1 MRRVNRLYKQ
11 IPTYENLCLAFWKA
25 ARGKQD
31 RKEVIAFRGSFD
43 TQIHKLQGELLHHA
57 PDIGHYR
64 FFKVYDP
71 KQRSI
76 CAASFPERVLH
87 HAVMNICE
95 PLLESYAIHDT
106 YACRKGKGN
115 RKAVSRAQHFARRH
129 NWYLKLDIQK
139 YFDSIDHGIL
149 LLLLT
154 RRIKDKD
161 LLGLFKKLFD
171 TYHTRPGKGMPIGN
185 LISQHLANFYLGCF
199 DHWIKEERK
208 IKGYLRYMDDMLIF
222 GHDRVLLKAELEKI
236 RQYLHGKLDL
246 QLKANIQLNRC
257 RHGVTF
263 LGYRIFPGRIT
274 LSPRSRRRFLHK
286 FKLYEQKWHDRQWS
300 TAELARHMEP
310 LIEFTRAAGATG
322 LRRSVIQRFGVSS

>member
-1 MRRVNRLYKQ
+1 MKRASALYNQ
-11 IPTYENLCLAFWKA
+11 IHTYENLCLAFWKA

-31 RKEVIAFRGSFD
+31 RKEVIAFRGDFAR
-43 TQIHKLQGELLHHA
+43 QIRKLQEELLRQT

-71 KQRSI
+71 KLRSI

-87 HAVMNICE
+87 HAIMNICE
-95 PLLESYAIHDT
+95 PILESYAIYDT

-115 RKAVSRAQHFARRH
+115 RKALARAQHFARRYS
-129 NWYLKLDIQK
+129 WYLKLDIHK

-149 LLLLT
+149 LRLLT

-161 LLGLFKKLFD
+161 LQPLFEKLFD
-171 TYHTRPGKGMPIGN
+171 TYHTKPGKGMPIGN

-199 DHWIKEERK
+199 DHWIKEKRK
-208 IKGYLRYMDDMLIF
+208 IKGFLRYMDDMLIF
-222 GHDRVLLKAELEKI
+222 GNDRVLLNAELEKI
-236 RQYLHGKLDL
+236 RLYLQGKLDL

-257 RHGVTF
+257 RHGFTF
-263 LGYRIFPGRIT
+263 LGYRVFPGRIK

-286 FKLYEQKWHDRQWS
+286 FKRYEQKWHDSQWS
-300 TAELARHMEP
+300 TDELARHMEP

-322 LRRSVIQRFGVSS
+322 LRRSAIQRFGVSS

>member
-1 MRRVNRLYKQ
+1 MKRVGGLYRQ
-11 IPTYENLCLAFWKA
+11 IHTYENLCLAFRKA

-31 RKEVIAFRGSFD
+31 RKEVIAFRGDFE
-43 TQIHKLQGELLHHA
+43 TQIRKLQGELRRHA

-76 CAASFPERVLH
+76 CAASFAERVLH
-87 HAVMNICE
+87 HAVMNLCE

-115 RKAVSRAQHFARRH
+115 RKAILRAQHFARRH
-129 NWYLKLDIQK
+129 RWYLKLDIKK

-149 LLLLT
+149 LHLLA
-154 RRIKDKD
+154 RRIKDTD
-161 LLGLFKKLFD
+161 LLLLFEKLFD

-185 LISQHLANFYLGCF
+185 LVSQHMANFYLGGF

-208 IKGYLRYMDDMLIF
+208 INGYLRYMDDMLVF
-222 GHDRVLLKAELEKI
+222 GRDRVLLNSELEKI
-236 RQYLHGKLDL
+236 RQYLYGKLDL
-246 QLKANIQLNRC
+246 RLKANTQLNRC
-257 RHGVTF
+257 RHGFAF
-263 LGYRIFPGRIT
+263 LGYRVFPGRIM
-274 LSPRSRRRFLHK
+274 LSQRSKRRFLNK
-286 FKLYEQKWHDRQWS
+286 FKRYEQKWHDGQWS
-300 TAELARHMEP
+300 TDELVRHMEP

-322 LRRSVIQRFGVSS
+322 LRRSAIQRFGVSS